1 MLFVVAGGIATE
13 DLAGELLLC
22 DATGT
27 AVHRISG
34 EARHY
39 FEQLGDG
46 PAELPEDEV
55 TAALAASG
63 VIVPFAA
70 GVSRRRAIAMGAAA
84 AAAVG
89 VMSMP
94 LPSAAQVAS
103 TPEAP
108 SYPPAPSSGTTPLT
122 NSIRGTFQQ
131 ENPSGPPP
139 PAPTQYQVLFS
150 WTRSLA
156 NSLVPVSFNWRL
168 WSPGSPTNPQP
179 PANLIASGTSLPDG
193 TTGWID
199 LVGTTGNPTP
209 GVGTTFVFLATAAGG
224 AQVFRGGTIEPD

>member
-108 SYPPAPSSGTTPLT
+108 SYPPRPSSGTSPDENAQQDVDVQRIGTGANAVRQTRIEWLT
-122 NSIRGTFQQ
+122 FDDLPIT
-131 ENPSGPPP
+131 
-139 PAPTQYQVLFS
+139 Y
-150 WTRSLA
+150 
-156 NSLVPVSFNWRL
+156 NWRL
-168 WSPGSPTNPQP
+168 WSPGNFTTPFPN
-179 PANLIASGTSLPDG
+179 ANLIASGSA
-193 TTGWID
+193 TGQSAYI
-199 LVGTTGNPTP
+199 VVP
-209 GVGTTFVFLATAAGG
+209 GAVAGTTFVWLATAPD
-224 AQVFRGGTIEPD
+224 GTQTFFFGSFPN

>member
-1 MLFVVAGGIATE
+1 MLYVVAGGVATE
-13 DLAGELLLC
+13 ELSGELLLC

-46 PAELPEDEV
+46 PVELPDDEV
-55 TAALAASG
+55 TAALVASG

-94 LPSAAQVAS
+94 LPAAAQVTS
-103 TPEAP
+103 IPETP
-108 SYPPAPSSGTTPLT
+108 SYPSAPSTQGPGGTNPTI
-122 NSIRGTFQQ
+122 NSIVTTAPQR
-131 ENPSGPPP
+131 SGASEPPYR
-139 PAPTQYQVLFS
+139 Q
-150 WTRSLA
+150 TRWA
-156 NSLVPVSFNWRL
+156 
-168 WSPGSPTNPQP
+168 T
-179 PANLIASGTSLPDG
+179 
-193 TTGWID
+193 
-199 LVGTTGNPTP
+199 VG
-209 GVGTTFVFLATAAGG
+209 GG
-224 AQVFRGGTIEPD
+224 RS